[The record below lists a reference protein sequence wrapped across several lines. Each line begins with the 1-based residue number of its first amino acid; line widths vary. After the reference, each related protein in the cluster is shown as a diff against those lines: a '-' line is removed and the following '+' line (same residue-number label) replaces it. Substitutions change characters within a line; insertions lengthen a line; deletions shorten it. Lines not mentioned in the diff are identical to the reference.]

1 MNKKGQALVEYV
13 LIIALI
19 SVVVIGIVNAFGGY
33 LKDAMT
39 KSSCS
44 LVDQEYVKG
53 EKVGEGYCKDKN
65 DWFHQLFLFLNIL
78 KKFKHNSKGG
88 KYGL

>member
-1 MNKKGQALVEYV
+1 MNRKGQALVEYV

-19 SVVVIGIVNAFGGY
+19 SVIIIGVVNAFGGY

-44 LVDQEYVKG
+44 LVDQEYVTG
-53 EKVGEGYCKDKN
+53 EKPGEGYCREKSN
-65 DWFHQLFLFLNIL
+65 
-78 KKFKHNSKGG
+78 
-88 KYGL
+88 